1 MNFGFNKPLTF
12 FRHKPESIDISIAD
26 FDGALFHIS
35 NVGGDKTKVRV
46 SNFSRYNFNIHT
58 RIQGSA
64 KIKHKFNL

>member
-46 SNFSRYNFNIHT
+46 SNFSRYNFNT
-58 RIQGSA
+58 Y
-64 KIKHKFNL
+64 

>member
-46 SNFSRYNFNIHT
+46 SNFSRYNLNILGYKVAQKE
-58 RIQGSA
+58 RM
-64 KIKHKFNL
+64 NLTLM